1 VSTALKHF
9 LEQTATRELPNF
21 ETWFPPCFDW
31 HRLCADVPTMAE
43 KSGTPLPP
51 EEGDEHELESMARS
65 FFKAGHLFTLIV
77 LAAGSAEE
85 GDPERLAD
93 HVTDPPS
100 DEEEDAF
107 EALVEQ
113 NLQPA
118 ERMLAGEEVAC
129 GEDGA
134 RAVALVGAT
143 WPAVEQVF
151 LADPSR
157 MLERAGPAAGLL
169 GGIAR
174 LGALLAAFRWLA
186 AEATEEEWPRLGLSE

>member
-1 VSTALKHF
+1 MSTALKHF
-9 LEQTATRELPNF
+9 LEQTAQQKLPTF
-21 ETWFPPCFDW
+21 EQWFPPCFDW
-31 HRLCADVPTMAE
+31 QRLSADVPAMAE
-43 KSGTPLPP
+43 ASGTPLPA

-93 HVTDPPS
+93 HVTDSPS
-100 DEEEDAF
+100 EEEEEAF
-107 EALVEQ
+107 EALVERH
-113 NLQPA
+113 LHPA
-118 ERMLAGEEVAC
+118 ERLLAGEEADC
-129 GEDGA
+129 EEEGA

-157 MLERAGPAAGLL
+157 MLERAGPAAGIL

-186 AEATEEEWPRLGLSE
+186 AEATEDDWPRLGVPE